1 MTELVHVIS
10 GFKIW
15 NSGLGRLS
23 SYVLFPL
30 CLSLGSLN
38 NYGFLIRKKKMV
50 FKTQIRNVVSLFA
63 IKFIN
68 I

>member
-15 NSGLGRLS
+15 NSGLGHLS

-30 CLSLGSLN
+30 CVSLGSLN
-38 NYGFLIRKKKMV
+38 NYGFLIRKKWFSRHKLG
-50 FKTQIRNVVSLFA
+50 TSSHCLL
-63 IKFIN
+63 
-68 I
+68 